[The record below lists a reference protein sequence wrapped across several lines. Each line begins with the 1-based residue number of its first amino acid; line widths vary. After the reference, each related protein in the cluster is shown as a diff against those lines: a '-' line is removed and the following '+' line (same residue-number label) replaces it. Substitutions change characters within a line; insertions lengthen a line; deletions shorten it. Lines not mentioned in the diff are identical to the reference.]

1 MKYFLISKTED
12 NRLALESFEA
22 KDAKDAMLHV
32 VDAWSGFDKGD
43 DYQACKNMSTREI
56 RRYLADMN
64 KMDEAVDL
72 AIFNEGGITKL
83 GEDVPRQP
91 VWSLFDYMDPS
102 DIF

>member
-12 NRLALESFEA
+12 NGLALESFEA

-32 VDAWSGFDKGD
+32 IDVWNGFDEGD
-43 DYQACKNMSTREI
+43 DYQARKNMSTREL

-72 AIFNEGGITKL
+72 AIFNEGGVTKL

-102 DIF
+102 DVF